1 MSKTANVEIYN
12 ELKRR
17 IVELEYKPGDS
28 INEKHLIEEFN
39 VSRTPVR
46 EAIIKLSQI
55 GLLEIRP
62 RIGTFVTQIDL
73 MSVKHAYEVKKN
85 LEGLAAELAAQRA
98 SDEVINELFAIVERF
113 EHINIVV
120 DYKQCIIEDQKFHK
134 LTREAANNPI
144 LNNVLDELNIKTARF
159 LQYINYVLE
168 DRLWFQDSLR
178 GIATAIKNRD
188 IDQARKATEEHT
200 RIFLEQLSKRFFG

>member
-120 DYKQCIIEDQKFHK
+120 DYKQCIIEDQRFHK
-134 LTREAANNPI
+134 LTRESANNPI

-168 DRLWFQDSLR
+168 DRIWFQDSLR

-188 IDQARKATEEHT
+188 IDEARKATEEHT